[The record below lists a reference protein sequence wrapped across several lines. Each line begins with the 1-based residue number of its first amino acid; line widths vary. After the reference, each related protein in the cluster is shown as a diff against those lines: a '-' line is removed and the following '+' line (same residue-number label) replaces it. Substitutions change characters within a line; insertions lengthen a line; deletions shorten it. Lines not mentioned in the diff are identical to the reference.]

1 MLLHYFKSKKNK
13 DKVLLNKIYNEILTM
28 SKKLV
33 NSKDYFKN
41 KDFGTSFE
49 IFSIFLIIY
58 IKSIRDLKI
67 NNYKLINQN
76 LIDLFVNDLDFS
88 LREQGI
94 GDMSLGKYVKA
105 YVKKFYF
112 RLSFFDQNLNND
124 NLEDISNFINKLKFL
139 EIEHSDNLAEF
150 ILDNYIK
157 IKLEIK
163 SKYHQ

>member
-1 MLLHYFKSKKNK
+1 
-13 DKVLLNKIYNEILTM
+13 M

-112 RLSFFDQNLNND
+112 RLSFFDKNLNNH

-150 ILDNYIK
+150 ILDKYIK
-157 IKLEIK
+157 IKLDIK
-163 SKYHQ
+163 SKYLQ

>member
-13 DKVLLNKIYNEILTM
+13 DKVLSNKIYNEILTM

-112 RLSFFDQNLNND
+112 RLSFFDKNLNNH

-150 ILDNYIK
+150 ILDKYIK
-157 IKLEIK
+157 IKLDIK
-163 SKYHQ
+163 SKYLQ

>member
-1 MLLHYFKSKKNK
+1 MILHYFKSKKNK
-13 DKVLLNKIYNEILTM
+13 DKVLSNKIYNEILTM

-76 LIDLFVNDLDFS
+76 LIDLFINDLDFS

-105 YVKKFYF
+105 YLKKF
-112 RLSFFDQNLNND
+112 
-124 NLEDISNFINKLKFL
+124 
-139 EIEHSDNLAEF
+139 
-150 ILDNYIK
+150 
-157 IKLEIK
+157 
-163 SKYHQ
+163 